1 MRLLSH
7 KPARYVV
14 VGGVCAVAHNAIMIG
29 GDWLG
34 VNYVTMSFVSFLL
47 VTPLGYLLHSAFT
60 FAARMSWVGLLRF
73 ASGIAAGFPIS
84 LLSMV
89 VLCTGLGLPVW
100 IAAPIATLI
109 LFIWNYASAHWAIL
123 GRLRLRDL
131 S

>member
-1 MRLLSH
+1 MKLFSY
-7 KPARYVV
+7 KPARYLI
-14 VGGVCAVAHNAIMIG
+14 VGGTCAVAHNVIMIG

-34 VNYVTMSFVSFLL
+34 GHYLLMSCVSFLL

-60 FAARMSWVGLLRF
+60 FGERLSWIGLLRF
-73 ASGIAAGFPIS
+73 ASGIAIGFPIS
-84 LLSMV
+84 ILSMV
-89 VLCTGLGLPVW
+89 LLCTGLGLPVL

-109 LFIWNYASAHWAIL
+109 LFVWNYVTAHWAIL